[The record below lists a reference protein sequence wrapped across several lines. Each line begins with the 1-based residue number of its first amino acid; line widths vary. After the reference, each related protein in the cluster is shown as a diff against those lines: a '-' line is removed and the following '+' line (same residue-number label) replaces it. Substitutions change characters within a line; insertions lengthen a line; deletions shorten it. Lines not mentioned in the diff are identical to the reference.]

1 MRKCK
6 RCGGAMVPE
15 EVGGKLM
22 LVCNSCGYREQ
33 AGQEERR
40 KHSSSKSEN
49 VLVVEEE
56 VKTAPTTHVICPYC
70 GADRA
75 YWWIRQT
82 RAADEP
88 STRFYKC
95 VKCGRVWREYV

>member
-1 MRKCK
+1 
-6 RCGGAMVPE
+6 MVPQ
-15 EVGGKLM
+15 EVAGRLM
-22 LVCNSCGYREQ
+22 LVCNSCHYRESM
-33 AGQEERR
+33 GRGKMKRE
-40 KHSSSKSEN
+40 S

-56 VKTAPTTHVICPYC
+56 EEPAPTTHTICPSC
-70 GADRA
+70 GHDRA

-95 VKCGRVWREYV
+95 VKCGKVWREYV

>member
-1 MRKCK
+1 MLPQEIGR
-6 RCGGAMVPE
+6 R
-15 EVGGKLM
+15 LM

-33 AGQEERR
+33 ASQEDKR
-40 KHSSSKSEN
+40 KISTKEAD
-49 VLVVEEE
+49 VIVVEKRGEL
-56 VKTAPTTHVICPYC
+56 APTTHVICPNC

-95 VKCGRVWREYV
+95 VKCGKVWREYV